1 MKPVLL
7 IALNY
12 VREQRWAL
20 LLLLAW
26 VVFGALVVIFGQ
38 PDPDDALF
46 FIKQQAIYGVAF
58 TAFLSA
64 SAIHNDR
71 RSRRILAVLSKGI
84 ERGQY
89 LAGLLCGLMFV
100 TVIYCGAMAAFGTL
114 MFRSIGI
121 HGAQLWSLL
130 ALLLISCALVATV
143 ALLFSTFS
151 PPLVATA
158 FTAAA
163 LGIGLGLAEVGVT
176 RNMLPALPMMSEI
189 LQYEFN
195 RNWQPQWQS
204 VVWSIAEAFVL
215 LLLASWIFG
224 RKDIAVAVE

>member
-1 MKPVLL
+1 
-7 IALNY
+7 
-12 VREQRWAL
+12 
-20 LLLLAW
+20 
-26 VVFGALVVIFGQ
+26 
-38 PDPDDALF
+38 
-46 FIKQQAIYGVAF
+46 
-58 TAFLSA
+58 
-64 SAIHNDR
+64 
-71 RSRRILAVLSKGI
+71 
-84 ERGQY
+84 
-89 LAGLLCGLMFV
+89 
-100 TVIYCGAMAAFGTL
+100 MAAFGTL

-121 HGAQLWSLL
+121 HGGQLWLLL